1 MKIVSNVLLGCL
13 QLSVKPAFLL
23 FLNEQGDDVA
33 VVKAEECGVVARRVG
48 KDGLDTVLPALT
60 EARRLG
66 C

>member
-1 MKIVSNVLLGCL
+1 MKIVSNVLLGRL
-13 QLSVKPAFLL
+13 QLSVKPAVLL

-33 VVKAEECGVVARRVG
+33 VVKAEECGIVARRVR